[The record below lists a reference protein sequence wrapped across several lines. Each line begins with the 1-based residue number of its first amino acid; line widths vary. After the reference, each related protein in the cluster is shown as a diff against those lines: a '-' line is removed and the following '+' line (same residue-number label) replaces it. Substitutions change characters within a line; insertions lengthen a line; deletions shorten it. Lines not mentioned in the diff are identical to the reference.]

1 MKTYS
6 VYITPSLICFD
17 SLNPI
22 MSFPEDDVTVVI
34 RRELVVHSDEHGTR
48 FGADFFILD
57 ENDFFNGVRVYEF
70 TDPARTHVFTKESP
84 FSMHVNLN
92 RLSAELGCTNYSPTV
107 VHTSLNV
114 TPDKSYMLIS
124 CYGDHEIHVS
134 QGVNVTELSPGQ
146 NSAND
151 LYSWF
156 LTTMDDVSYGD
167 TYYVSTDFSGEPFFT
182 TQSVNGEKT
191 LVERIG
197 EDNWDCLCVIGR
209 NQGSLR
215 TLRVNV
221 TTDKNGGDVWRVAG
235 YSQFTDTS
243 VTPQKE
249 TERELKALIMYLI
262 KNAIY

>member
-6 VYITPSLICFD
+6 VYISPSLICFD

-22 MSFPEDDVTVVI
+22 MSFPEDEVTTVI

-114 TPDKSYMLIS
+114 TLDKSYLLIS
-124 CYGDHEIHVS
+124 CYDDHAIHMS
-134 QGVNVTELSPGQ
+134 KGMNAAEFLLGQ
-146 NSAND
+146 D
-151 LYSWF
+151 FTDGLYSWF
-156 LTTMDDVSYGD
+156 LTTLDDVSFAD
-167 TYYVSTDFSGEPFFT
+167 SYYVSTDISGEPYFT
-182 TQSVNGEKT
+182 SQLSNGGKT
-191 LVERIG
+191 LIERIG
-197 EDNWDCLCVIGR
+197 VDNWECLCTIAR

-215 TLRVNV
+215 TLCINV
-221 TTDKNGGDVWRVAG
+221 LTDEKGVDVWRVAG
-235 YSQFTDTS
+235 YSQFIDTS
-243 VTPQKE
+243 RTPQKE
-249 TERELKALIMYLI
+249 TEHELMVLITYLI
-262 KNAIY
+262 RNALY